1 MEMKKEYKDAYKRH
15 LSMRNDRQ
23 NTIFPLYAGLMVAA
37 IGVALVV
44 TTRRVSRRGEVGI
57 RYFKILPTRLI
68 M

>member
-1 MEMKKEYKDAYKRH
+1 MEMKKEYKDAYKGY
-15 LSMRNDRQ
+15 LSMRNNRQ
-23 NTIFPLYAGLMVAA
+23 NTIYPLYAGLMVAA